1 MYSIISLLLL
11 SPLFHPLSTYLH
23 SDQQSD
29 FEQHALELPDGDV
42 VDGSGAKLAVEEFRP
57 EVLEVG
63 DGEGPEME
71 DVVARESVALLDDN
85 GFGAEEGGLDG
96 GPKAARAAAC
106 KSDINYDR
114 ARL

>member
-1 MYSIISLLLL
+1 M
-11 SPLFHPLSTYLH
+11 
-23 SDQQSD
+23 
-29 FEQHALELPDGDV
+29 
-42 VDGSGAKLAVEEFRP
+42 VDGSGAELAVEEFCP

-71 DVVARESVALLDDN
+71 DVVAREPVALLDDH

-106 KSDINYDR
+106 K
-114 ARL
+114 